1 MKNADSS
8 AEPVED
14 SAVAQ
19 GPDGAAI
26 DAAVKILDDHRLL
39 AISTIRPDGW
49 PQTTIVGYVNDG
61 LSLYFVILRSSQKLE
76 NIKRDD
82 RVSIAVGKEPASL
95 LEAKAVYAGARAAEV
110 VDEGE
115 RARAW
120 TLLTRRHTNLAP
132 YDIPDPEVT
141 AMMRADCLHV
151 SVVDYTKGAGH
162 TEAFD
167 IGTN

>member
-1 MKNADSS
+1 MT
-8 AEPVED
+8 
-14 SAVAQ
+14 Q

-26 DAAVKILDDHRLL
+26 DAAVKILDDHRLM

-49 PQTTIVGYVNDG
+49 PQTTIVGFVNDG
-61 LSLYFVILRSSQKLE
+61 LSLYFVILKSSQKLE
-76 NIKRDD
+76 NIKREN
-82 RVSIAVGKEPASL
+82 RVSVAVGREPASL

-115 RARAW
+115 RERAW
-120 TLLTRRHTNLAP
+120 ALLTRRHTNLAP
-132 YDIPDPEVT
+132 YDIPDPEVS